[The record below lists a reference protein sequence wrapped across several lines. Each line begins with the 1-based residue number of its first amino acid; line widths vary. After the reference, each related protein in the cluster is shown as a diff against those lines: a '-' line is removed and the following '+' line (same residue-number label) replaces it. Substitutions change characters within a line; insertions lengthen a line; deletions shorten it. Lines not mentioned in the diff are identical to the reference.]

1 MLELQGQGI
10 LYIILDAL
18 DECPNSSGIPTRR
31 QQVLKVVK
39 ELTMLKLPH
48 LRFCVT
54 SRPEIDIR
62 EVLEPLNPY
71 TVSLQNQVG
80 QSRDLV
86 QYVQSIVHS
95 DTTMGKWPE
104 EVKKSV
110 IDTLAENAAGM
121 YVTMVMILRTDLMR
135 RLRFRWAY
143 CQLETLRR
151 CPVRKISRV
160 LQELPKTLDETYE
173 RILQGIDEE
182 KRDDAHRILQWLTV
196 SSRPLHIE
204 ELAEAFAI
212 DFDAETSG
220 IPNFEPSWREPNA
233 ETAVLSA
240 CSTLV
245 TAVNVGG
252 KKVVQFSHFSVRE
265 YLTCDRIANSAPHSP
280 FHVLLKPA
288 HTLLAKA
295 CLSVLIQL
303 NYSIDKIKIR
313 DFPLAR
319 YAAAHWVDHAL
330 FQDVSSDI
338 RDGLDCLFDRNRP
351 HLAAWLWLSDI
362 DDVNRRRRRS
372 PPRPEYPDAVP
383 LYYAALC
390 GIRDLTER
398 LVAAHP
404 QDINALGGSRGAPLN
419 AALYSGH
426 LNIALFLL
434 ERGAN
439 GGNVGMAGQ
448 TALYRASSR
457 GYAEVVRTLLD
468 RGADPKAK
476 CNALDEYWRHVQW
489 TPLLVALEK
498 GRLEIAR
505 MLLERGADVNYTDN
519 RGRSPLHIAGR
530 HPSIDSDLI
539 RLLLDHG
546 ASIDASDTW
555 RGETALHDASSKGH
569 ITVVKLLLEH
579 GANVDARSK
588 SRWTPLHC
596 TTMMGHPKIVELLL
610 DHGADVNAQK
620 EDGWT
625 ALHLAAFNGH
635 LKILVVLLKHGAD
648 PHTQTNE
655 GKTPIQL
662 AKTPFQSRQSHTQIM
677 RLLSEHTRGSEWE
690 LRSQA

>member
-1 MLELQGQGI
+1 M
-10 LYIILDAL
+10 
-18 DECPNSSGIPTRR
+18 R
-31 QQVLKVVK
+31 
-39 ELTMLKLPH
+39 
-48 LRFCVT
+48 
-54 SRPEIDIR
+54 
-62 EVLEPLNPY
+62 
-71 TVSLQNQVG
+71 
-80 QSRDLV
+80 
-86 QYVQSIVHS
+86 
-95 DTTMGKWPE
+95 KWPE
-104 EVKKSV
+104 EVKKSI
-110 IDTLAENAAGM
+110 IDTLAKNAAGM
-121 YVTMVMILRTDLMR
+121 YVAMVTILRTNLMQR
-135 RLRFRWAY
+135 PRFRWAY

-151 CPVRKISRV
+151 CPFRKISRV
-160 LQELPKTLDETYE
+160 LKELPKTLDETYE
-173 RILQGIDEE
+173 QILQGIDEE
-182 KRDDAHRILQWLTV
+182 KRDDAHRIFQWLTV
-196 SSRPLHIE
+196 SSRPLHVE

-245 TAVNVGG
+245 TVVNIGG
-252 KKVVQFSHFSVRE
+252 KKAVQFSHFSVRE
-265 YLTCDRIANSAPHSP
+265 YLISDRIANSAPHSP

-295 CLSVLIQL
+295 CLSILVQL
-303 NYSIDKIKIR
+303 NYSIGKTKIR

-330 FQDVSSDI
+330 FEDVSSDI

-362 DDVNRRRRRS
+362 DDINRRQHHP
-372 PPRPEYPDAVP
+372 PPRPECPRAVP

-404 QDINALGGSRGAPLN
+404 QDINAPGGSRGVPLN

-434 ERGAN
+434 ESGAN
-439 GGNVGMAGQ
+439 GEDGGMAGQ
-448 TALYRASSR
+448 TALYMASSR
-457 GYAEVVRTLLD
+457 GYAEVVRSLID
-468 RGADPKAK
+468 RGADLKAK
-476 CNALDEYWRHVQW
+476 CNALDKYWRHVRW

-505 MLLERGADVNYTDN
+505 ILLEGGADVNYTDN
-519 RGRSPLHIAGR
+519 RGWSPLHIAGR
-530 HPSIDSDLI
+530 LPSIDLV
-539 RLLLDHG
+539 RLLLEHG
-546 ASIDASDTW
+546 ANIDASDTW

-569 ITVVKLLLEH
+569 IAVAKLLLEH
-579 GANVDARSK
+579 RANVDARSK

-596 TTMMGHPKIVELLL
+596 TTMIGHPKIVELLL

-635 LKILVVLLKHGAD
+635 LEILVALLRHGAD
-648 PHTQTNE
+648 PHSQTNE

-662 AKTPFQSRQSHTQIM
+662 AKTPFQSGQSHTQII
-677 RLLSEHTRGSEWE
+677 RLLSEHTGGSEWG
-690 LRSQA
+690 LRSRA